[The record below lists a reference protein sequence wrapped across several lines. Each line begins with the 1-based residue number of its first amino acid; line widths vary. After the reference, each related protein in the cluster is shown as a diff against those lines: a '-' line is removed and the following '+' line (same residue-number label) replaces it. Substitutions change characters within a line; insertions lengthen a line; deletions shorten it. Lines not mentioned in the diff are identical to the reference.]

1 MFYIKHD
8 HVNAIQI
15 VNYNIV
21 LHLHISL
28 NPQVQHGSFGRGT
41 GDDSQNSTYKFA
53 LAVRSTM
60 SGYHNANSAILFSNI
75 IERTN

>member
-8 HVNAIQI
+8 HVNVIQI
-15 VNYNIV
+15 VYYNIV

-41 GDDSQNSTYKFA
+41 GDGSQNSAYKCA
-53 LAVRSTM
+53 LAVHSKLRLVFIVLA
-60 SGYHNANSAILFSNI
+60 H
-75 IERTN
+75 